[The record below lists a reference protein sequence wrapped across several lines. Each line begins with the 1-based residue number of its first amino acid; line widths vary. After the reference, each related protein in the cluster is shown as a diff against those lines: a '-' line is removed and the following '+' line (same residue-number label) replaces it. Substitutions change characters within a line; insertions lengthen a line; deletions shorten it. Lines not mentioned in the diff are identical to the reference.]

1 MDQIGNKV
9 SIHDLNQLVDIAE
22 QIEISDPI
30 DWGMLNVD
38 EKEAYQLIASDVLEN
53 YSKADKEYRELI
65 LLATVVKLTVENFV
79 VNLKLLQ
86 GKSTD

>member
-1 MDQIGNKV
+1 MDQIGNKLM
-9 SIHDLNQLVDIAE
+9 IDNLNQLIDIAE

-86 GKSTD
+86 ERSTD

>member
-86 GKSTD
+86 ERSTD

>member
-1 MDQIGNKV
+1 MDQIGNNV

-86 GKSTD
+86 ERSTD

>member
-65 LLATVVKLTVENFV
+65 LLATVVKLTVENFA

-86 GKSTD
+86 ERSTD

>member
-1 MDQIGNKV
+1 MDQIGNKLM
-9 SIHDLNQLVDIAE
+9 IDNLNQLIDIAE

-30 DWGMLNVD
+30 DWGMLHIN
-38 EKEAYQLIASDVLEN
+38 EKDAYKLIASDVLEN

-65 LLATVVKLTVENFV
+65 LLATVVKLTVENFA

-86 GKSTD
+86 SKSCD

>member
-30 DWGMLNVD
+30 DWGMLNID
-38 EKEAYQLIASDVLEN
+38 EKEAYHLIASDVLEN

-65 LLATVVKLTVENFV
+65 LLATVVKLTVENFA

-86 GKSTD
+86 ERSTD